1 MNLIYIIFFLIL
13 VILFLVYI
21 KNNCLIEN
29 YENNQDESVTEDN
42 QDESVTED
50 NQDESVTEDNQNAPM
65 TVNTDSFSM
74 IVRDLNLNP
83 INYVRTCNRDNKM
96 CYYELD
102 KLIKANKDLVLSNSF
117 KLENNKGYTL
127 IISSGED
134 KLLIDKGLQLDVV
147 VIDDKI
153 ECMLRLLK

>member
-29 YENNQDESVTEDN
+29 YEN
-42 QDESVTED
+42 